1 MSETKP
7 TYEMLEE
14 KIKLLESSAALM
26 GSLQEQVKLNSSFLE
41 MLFDTIPNPIFY
53 KDKDSV
59 YQNCNDAFSKTILG
73 IPKDDIIGKSL
84 YEFPELIPREL
95 ADIYC
100 EKDQEL
106 FNSPGMQCYESRV
119 RCSDGVVRYY
129 NFYKASFLS
138 ETNEVLGIV
147 GVMLDIS
154 DYKKTLKELDE
165 KNFVLSELSITDAL
179 TRVHNRRYFE
189 EIFEKKLNLLN
200 RHQQPFA
207 LMIIDI
213 DFFKDYNDAF
223 GHHLGDIALQQIAK
237 TVVASFSRP
246 NDYVFRLGGEE
257 FGVIFHF
264 NEIDKVA
271 ELVHDLI
278 KNVEELKI
286 ESGLATVSPYVT
298 ISAGLGVIKSIKDE
312 DLTGEHIYTKVDRLL
327 YHSKEKG
334 RNQLTCKVLFDETD
348 SV

>member
-1 MSETKP
+1 MSETRP
-7 TYEMLEE
+7 TYEMLEQ
-14 KIKLLESSAALM
+14 KIEFLESSAAMM

-41 MLFDTIPNPIFY
+41 MLFHTIPNPIFY
-53 KDKDSV
+53 KDRDGI
-59 YQNCNDAFSKTILG
+59 YQHCNDAFSKTILG
-73 IPKDDIIGKSL
+73 IPREDIIGKSL
-84 YEFPELIPREL
+84 YEFPDLIPREL

-100 EKDQEL
+100 EKDQAL
-106 FNSPGMQCYESRV
+106 FNHPGTQNYESKV
-119 RCSDGVVRYY
+119 RCSDGIVRHY

-138 ETNEVLGIV
+138 ETKEILGIV

-154 DYKKTLKELDE
+154 EYKKTLHELDE
-165 KNFVLSELSITDAL
+165 KNQVLSELSITDAL

-213 DFFKDYNDAF
+213 DFFKDYNDTF
-223 GHHLGDIALQQIAK
+223 GHHSGDITLQKIA
-237 TVVASFSRP
+237 TTIVASFSRP

-264 NEIDKVA
+264 NEIDHVV
-271 ELVHDLI
+271 ELVHQLI
-278 KNVEELKI
+278 KNVEDLKI
-286 ESGLATVSPYVT
+286 KSGLTTVSSFVT
-298 ISAGLGVIKSIKDE
+298 ISAGLGVIKSVKDE

-327 YHSKEKG
+327 YHSKENG
-334 RNQLTCKVLFDETD
+334 RNQLTCKVLFDET
-348 SV
+348 SKE